1 MILREVSKE
10 NENNT
15 EAKGFLVSANIE
27 NQNETDGTTNLT
39 YSGPTF

>member
-10 NENNT
+10 NENNA

-39 YSGPTF
+39 